1 MKYFLIIISVVLSG
15 FTFSGKAQEQLKI
28 AQLQYNGGGDWY
40 ANPTGLKNLIQFCNQ
55 QLNTNIQT
63 EYDYVMVGSSE
74 IYQYPF
80 IHMTG
85 HGNVVFS
92 SSEADNLRNYLIN
105 GGFLHIDD
113 NYGLDQFIRLE
124 MKKVFPNKEWVEL
137 PANHPIYNAPFKM
150 QNGLPKIHEH
160 DGNPAQGLALMHEG
174 KVIVYYTYECDL
186 SDGWEDASVH
196 NDPENI
202 RKMAFEMG
210 SNILQ
215 YAFTKPLQINP

>member
-1 MKYFLIIISVVLSG
+1 MKYFLILASIIIGYLNPNA
-15 FTFSGKAQEQLKI
+15 FAQEQLKI

-40 ANPTGLKNLIQFCNQ
+40 ANPTGVKILIQFCNQ
-55 QLNTNIQT
+55 QLNTNIQA

-92 SSEADNLRNYLIN
+92 ASEADNLRNYLLN

-124 MKKVFPNKEWVEL
+124 MKKVFPNKDWVEL
-137 PANHPIYNAPFKM
+137 PPNHPIYNVPYKM

-160 DGNPAQGLALMHEG
+160 DGNPAQGFALMHEG
-174 KVIVYYTYECDL
+174 KIIVYYTYECDL

-210 SNILQ
+210 ANILQ